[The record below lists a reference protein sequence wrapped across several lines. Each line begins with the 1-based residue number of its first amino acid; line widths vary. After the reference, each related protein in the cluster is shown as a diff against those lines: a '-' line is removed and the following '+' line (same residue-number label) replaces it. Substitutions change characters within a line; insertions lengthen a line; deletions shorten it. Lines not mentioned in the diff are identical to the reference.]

1 MRETVLKDNERLD
14 DLQNGLFVIQD
25 KNAFCFGVDA
35 VLLSHFPKINNDDRI
50 LDMGCGCGII
60 PINMSAENEHA
71 LFWGLEIQHEQAE
84 LAKRSVAYNELEDR
98 IKIVEGDIKEASRI
112 FGKASFSLITCNPP
126 YMKVHGGKESPNEA
140 MAIARHEI
148 KITLKEVIESATSLL
163 VSGGR
168 FCMIHRP
175 SRLPEIFAD
184 LREVKL
190 EPKRLQFVHSRVNKE
205 ASMVMIEAVKRGG
218 EYMTA
223 EPPVILYE

>member
-1 MRETVLKDNERLD
+1 MREITLKDNERLD
-14 DLQNGLFVIQD
+14 DLQNGLYVIQD

-35 VLLSHFPKINNDDRI
+35 VLLSHFPKINDNDRI

-71 LFWGLEIQHEQAE
+71 LFWGIEIQKDQAD
-84 LAKRSVAYNELEDR
+84 LAKRSVILNGLEDR
-98 IKIVEGDIKEASRI
+98 IKIVEGDIKEACAI

-126 YMKVHGGKESPNEA
+126 YMKVNSGKESPNEA

-148 KITLKEVIESATSLL
+148 KITLKEVIENAAALL

-175 SRLPEIFAD
+175 SRFPEIIAD
-184 LREVKL
+184 MKEVNL
-190 EPKRLQFVHSRVNKE
+190 EPKRVQFVHSKVNKE
-205 ASMVMIEAVKRGG
+205 ASMVMVEAVLGGG
-218 EYMTA
+218 EYMIA